1 MNKVVLLVLFLFQVS
16 CADHSVMNYKD
27 EEPKLNL
34 RSFFNGNIY
43 ALGIVQ
49 DRSGVI
55 IQRFKVDMVANWKG
69 NVATLD
75 EKFLYSDGTKGE
87 RIWTLTEK
95 EGRMYEGTAGDVD
108 GKARGQVSGN
118 TFFFEYVLNVPV
130 GESVYRVKLED
141 WMFLLDDNTLMAR
154 SYMSK
159 WGFDVGEVTIVMMKR
174 K

>member
-1 MNKVVLLVLFLFQVS
+1 MSKVLLLILFLFQVS
-16 CADHSVMNYKD
+16 CADHSVLNYQD
-27 EEPKLNL
+27 EEPKLSL
-34 RSFFNGNIY
+34 RSFFNGEIY

-49 DRSGVI
+49 DRSGVV
-55 IQRFKVDMVANWKG
+55 IQRFKVDMIASWKD

-75 EKFLYSDGTKGE
+75 ESFIYSDGTKSK
-87 RIWTLTEK
+87 RVWKLTEK
-95 EGRMYEGTAGDVD
+95 EGSLYEGTAGDVD
-108 GKARGQVSGN
+108 GKARGEVLGN

-130 GESVYRVKLED
+130 GESVYRIKLED

-174 K
+174 M